1 MEDGYQSALLCE
13 DQFRMPLSW
22 TISHPQRLVIAVARD
37 EVAPHEFGAYL
48 EAMQPVGGYRKMF
61 VVSGMSTVFDTA
73 LMQSVGRA
81 VRDHAAREP
90 IGPIAIVADNA
101 AAHASAV
108 VYVDSVRGLERPIR
122 IFREQHEARRWL
134 DAFAPAETASK
145 D

>member
-1 MEDGYQSALLCE
+1 
-13 DQFRMPLSW
+13 MPLSW

-37 EVAPHEFGAYL
+37 DVAPREFGAYI
-48 EAMQPVGGYRKMF
+48 AAVQPVGAYRKMF

-81 VRDHAAREP
+81 VRDHAQREP
-90 IGPIAIVADNA
+90 LGPIAIVADNEA
-101 AAHASAV
+101 AYASAM
-108 VYVDSVRGLERPIR
+108 VYADIVRGLERPIR

-134 DAFAPAETASK
+134 DSFVPVDAGAK

>member
-1 MEDGYQSALLCE
+1 
-13 DQFRMPLSW
+13 MPLSW

-37 EVAPHEFGAYL
+37 EVAPHEFGTYL
-48 EAMQPVGGYRKMF
+48 EAMQPVGGYRKIF

-73 LMQSVGRA
+73 LLQSVGRA

-90 IGPIAIVADNA
+90 LGPIAIVVDNA
-101 AAHASAV
+101 AAHASAM
-108 VYVDSVRGLERPIR
+108 VYADAVQGLERPIR

-134 DAFAPAETASK
+134 DGFVSAETGSK

>member
-1 MEDGYQSALLCE
+1 
-13 DQFRMPLSW
+13 MPLSW

-37 EVAPHEFGAYL
+37 AVAPHEFGTYI

-90 IGPIAIVADNA
+90 LGPIAIVVDNEA
-101 AAHASAV
+101 AYASAM
-108 VYVDSVRGLERPIR
+108 VYADAVRGLERPIR

-134 DAFAPAETASK
+134 DSFAPPEIGAPAETAAK

>member
-1 MEDGYQSALLCE
+1 
-13 DQFRMPLSW
+13 MPLSW

-48 EAMQPVGGYRKMF
+48 EAMQPVGGYRKLF

-101 AAHASAV
+101 AAQASAM
-108 VYVDSVRGLERPIR
+108 VYADSVSGLERPIR

-134 DAFAPAETASK
+134 DSFAPPETGAPAESSSEG
-145 D
+145 